1 MNRDLRKIFQ
11 IRTLPNNG
19 DDESSEMTKADMIEL
34 VRGLSEPYKMRG
46 IGMSYSIEIYVGA
59 YIVAMIE
66 PIVIKR
72 KTLSCKLHSDKSFDD
87 TLIYCPFCGQKL
99 SVLIENKSCYPHID
113 DVLPRPHIDTLLH
126 AAFDTSNYDTMIF
139 IGNQKEDGWM
149 EDVGTIEITLEM
161 IDLTLNKFKKKY
173 EEVIAILKQRTKSLE
188 IRFGVVRYIM

>member
-1 MNRDLRKIFQ
+1 MGFCG
-11 IRTLPNNG
+11 NNG
-19 DDESSEMTKADMIEL
+19 DDESSEMTKADIIEL
-34 VRGLSEPYKMRG
+34 VRGLPEPYKMRG
-46 IGMSYSIEIYVGA
+46 IDISYSIKTYVGA

-72 KTLSCKLHSDKSFDD
+72 KTLSCKSHSDKSFDD

-99 SVLIENKSCYPHID
+99 SVLIENESCYPHID
-113 DVLPRPHIDTLLH
+113 DVLPRQHIDTLLH
-126 AAFDTSNYDTMIF
+126 VAFEDTNNYDTMIF

-161 IDLTLNKFKKKY
+161 IDLTINKFKKKY